1 MELVVYCE
9 NWFDQSRL
17 VYELVGDDFSFTF
30 DAKTGK
36 VHIPVKSKEEAQ
48 EEVSRR
54 LPLYDLEEAYICE
67 YIEEGKE
74 PEELTA
80 Y

>member
-1 MELVVYCE
+1 MELVVHCE
-9 NWFDQSRL
+9 SHIDQCRI

-36 VHIPVKSKEEAQ
+36 VHIPVESKEKAQ
-48 EEVSRR
+48 HEVSRR